1 MPPLLDKLPVAES
14 WAATQQERR
23 EQRTFE
29 LQWGENY
36 SGIGNNDFFF
46 FSKACS
52 VSSGEY

>member
-29 LQWGENY
+29 LQWGEKY
-36 SGIGNNDFFF
+36 SGIGNNDFF